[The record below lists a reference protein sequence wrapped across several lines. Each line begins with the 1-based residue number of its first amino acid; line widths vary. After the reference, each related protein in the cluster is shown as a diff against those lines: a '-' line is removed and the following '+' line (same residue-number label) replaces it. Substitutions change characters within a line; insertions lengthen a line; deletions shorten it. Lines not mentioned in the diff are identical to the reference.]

1 MDTFTDTQAHGP
13 RHGLRHTHAG
23 TYIPIQAD
31 VSHACTCD
39 MVLILHYNQSIQ
51 SQHILDL
58 SKYDDLMCAE
68 DVSGINVN
76 SYMLPMA

>member
-13 RHGLRHTHAG
+13 RNGLRHTHVG

-58 SKYDDLMCAE
+58 SKYDDLICAE
-68 DVSGINVN
+68 KVSGINDN
-76 SYMLPMA
+76 SYMLSVA